1 MESFPNIKIM
11 IDSKTNINHFT
22 EDKIFD
28 KLNSLIENKNF
39 LKNTL
44 LIKEQYFFN
53 NFIGEIKTCLDRE
66 SCLYV
71 CFLIKK
77 CNLALGELRQN
88 NFSSAENYFAEI
100 EAINSDEQ
108 TVSSLIVKTMTSN
121 ALAYKAYK
129 YGNKN
134 EVFKL
139 LINSLEIDCRLEE
152 KGLLLMHFHKI
163 QTLHN
168 IARTYLNQNLS
179 AGINISLELMK
190 YLSGNTENFRLGKFI
205 LLQEKNELSPKLRKE
220 LFLQIFNDLVFYF
233 VRNDNENDIYFLEI
247 YRRNLSTIKQ
257 KENYLNLIEEWLNI
271 VLDLN
276 KNSGTNS
283 INAVTRFLKLYSD
296 KLSCLSVFLVKKLL
310 SIYPS
315 EIEQTKKIRLNMRNY
330 GFSI

>member
-1 MESFPNIKIM
+1 MIYSKPNI
-11 IDSKTNINHFT
+11 DHCN

-44 LIKEQYFFN
+44 LHKEQYFFN

-77 CNLALGELRQN
+77 CNLALDELRQN

-100 EAINSDEQ
+100 ESLNSDEQ
-108 TVSSLIVKTMTSN
+108 TVSSLIVRTMTRN
-121 ALAYKAYK
+121 VLAYKAYK
-129 YGNKN
+129 YGNIN
-134 EVFKL
+134 EVFEL
-139 LINSLEIDCRLEE
+139 LINSLEIDCHLEE
-152 KGLLLMHFHKI
+152 KGLSLMHFHKI

-168 IARTYLNQNLS
+168 IARTYLNQDLS

-190 YLSGNTENFRLGKFI
+190 YLSGNTGDFRLGEFM
-205 LLQEKNELSPKLRKE
+205 LLQEKNELSPKLRKD
-220 LFLQIFNDLVFYF
+220 LFLQIFNDLIFYF
-233 VRNDNENDIYFLEI
+233 VKHEDSNDIYFLEI
-247 YRRNLSTIKQ
+247 YRKTLSTIKQ
-257 KENYLNLIEEWLNI
+257 KENYHNLIEEWLNI

-283 INAVTRFLKLYSD
+283 ITSVTRFLKLYSD
-296 KLSCLSVFLVKKLL
+296 KLSCLSVFLIKKLL
-310 SIYPS
+310 SIYPP
-315 EIEQTKKIRLNMRNY
+315 EIEQTKKIRSNMRSY